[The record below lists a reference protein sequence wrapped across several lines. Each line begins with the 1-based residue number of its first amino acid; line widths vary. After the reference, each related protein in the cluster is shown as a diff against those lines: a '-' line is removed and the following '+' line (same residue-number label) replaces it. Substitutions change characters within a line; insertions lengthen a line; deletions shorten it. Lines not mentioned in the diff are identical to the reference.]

1 MSGRLST
8 SLAAGVIL
16 IGHWIIVPVLVTLP
30 NYYSRFL
37 RSKVASHAKPSMARV
52 KGPSLHP
59 TYMAESPGCESSQS
73 GLRDGTFPL
82 SFLFPSFASPG
93 GVQGWK
99 ANNQRCQFCPRGP
112 LPHLG
117 LPASPGPKEANPN
130 PRRGG
135 HFNSRLQACCLC
147 IPKMRCVLNLKHKW

>member
-99 ANNQRCQFCPRGP
+99 ANNQRANSVPVGP
-112 LPHLG
+112 SHIWVC
-117 LPASPGPKEANPN
+117 
-130 PRRGG
+130 
-135 HFNSRLQACCLC
+135 LQALAQKKPTQTLGGEATSIQGFKPVACASQ
-147 IPKMRCVLNLKHKW
+147 K